1 MKTLTISLLSIF
13 FLIACGSNVN
23 RDQVVSEPINGNS
36 QANENIPVDDTIKDN
51 PQTRQTTPD
60 AGGIQH
66 LGREFSSF
74 KFDPYEDYINMAL
87 EHYRK
92 SELKEALDKITL
104 ATQTDP
110 DHPRAYYYRGQILT
124 ELNNYKDAKADFSRV
139 TSTVKD
145 DHRLW
150 NFLGATQT
158 HTGDN
163 IAAVESY
170 TNAINL
176 EPGIALYYYNRG
188 SSFGQLGNLAE
199 ALNDFDKA
207 IELGLTNSAIFNN
220 RANTRYMMGD
230 YSGAISD
237 FTRSMELDPNSSAPY
252 ANRGIAYLYTGDTVK
267 ACADWQRALQM
278 GHPLVKDYLSLYCK

>member
-1 MKTLTISLLSIF
+1 MKIQFISLLSF
-13 FLIACGSNVN
+13 FVFLACNLSTNEGSKTADTVSGKYFNQETKSKPDTVANVPQS
-23 RDQVVSEPINGNS
+23 DQS
-36 QANENIPVDDTIKDN
+36 PVT
-51 PQTRQTTPD
+51 
-60 AGGIQH
+60 GEMQH
-66 LGREFSSF
+66 LGKEFTTF

-87 EHYRK
+87 DHYRK
-92 SELKEALDKITL
+92 VEMKEALEKITL

-110 DHPRAYYYRGQILT
+110 DHPRAYYYRGQIYL
-124 ELNNYKDAKADFSRV
+124 ELNNFKEAKADFLKV
-139 TSTVKD
+139 TSMVKD
-145 DHRLW
+145 DHRVW

-163 IAAVESY
+163 KSAVESY

-188 SSFGQLGNLAE
+188 SSYGQIGNLQE
-199 ALNDFDKA
+199 ALNDFNKA
-207 IELGLTNSAIFNN
+207 IELGLNTSGIFNN

-230 YSGAISD
+230 YNGAIED

-252 ANRGIAYLYTGDTVK
+252 ANRGIAYLYTGDTLK

-278 GHPLVKDYLSLYCK
+278 GHPLVRDYLKEYCK